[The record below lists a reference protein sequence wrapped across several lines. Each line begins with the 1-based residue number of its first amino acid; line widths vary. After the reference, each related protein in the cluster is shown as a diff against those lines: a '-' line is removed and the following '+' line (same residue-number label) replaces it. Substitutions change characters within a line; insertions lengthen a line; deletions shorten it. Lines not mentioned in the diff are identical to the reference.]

1 MPEPPPGMKTSLHA
15 IAQVLRTS
23 PPLGPEAQRALADL
37 IDEAADALGASAI
50 PPAQVTH
57 LTEST
62 AHFLQTVHSGQ
73 DKKAVASAATRLEE
87 ALLAAEAYT
96 PLASDFARRILDALA
111 NIGI

>member
-1 MPEPPPGMKTSLHA
+1 MPEPPPGLKTSLHA
-15 IAQVLRTS
+15 IAQVLRTA

-37 IDEAADALGASAI
+37 IDEAGDALGAAAV

-62 AHFLQTVHSGQ
+62 AHFLQTIHSGK
-73 DKKAVASAATRLEE
+73 DKKAVASAATRLEG
-87 ALLAAEAYT
+87 AILAAETYAPY
-96 PLASDFARRILDALA
+96 ASDFARRVLDALA